1 MRRFEFAKKL
11 VALALCAA
19 TLCLM
24 LCACATKPP
33 EYSEIEDRFKE
44 LVLAS
49 GEINAIFF
57 GEGLE
62 TYPRVYDPQSTMKV
76 KVEETTDE
84 NGEAVKVYH
93 YYYYITDES
102 YGQVVAYRKS
112 YLDDFVYL
120 TVKNAPDGE
129 REAFYENAERRI
141 YAYVIEGY
149 TEPEAELYY
158 TSEDPEGYDY
168 VRPNEKYGSVY
179 EIKKAAEKVY
189 SKGYLDAI
197 YTTMFVGG
205 TGDGDA
211 NEFTARYIEYADSE
225 GNVSLMKSNEYDPL
239 IHETRVFD
247 FDTAE
252 IIKPSNGEFV
262 TVSIE
267 SYLPSAPEKRLTVKI
282 TMILENGVWMLDSAT
297 Y

>member
-1 MRRFEFAKKL
+1 MS
-11 VALALCAA
+11 
-19 TLCLM
+19 

-49 GEINAIFF
+49 GEINSIFF

-62 TYPRVYDPQSTMKV
+62 TYPRITDPKSSMKV
-76 KVEETTDE
+76 KIEDTVDE

-93 YYYYITDES
+93 YYYFIPDEK
-102 YGQVVAYRKS
+102 YGEVVAYRRS
-112 YLDDFVYL
+112 YTAPYVYL
-120 TVKNAPDGE
+120 EVKDAPDGE
-129 REAFYENAERRI
+129 REPFYASAERGA

-149 TEPEAELYY
+149 TEPEFEMFYD
-158 TSEDPEGYDY
+158 SQDPADYDY
-168 VRPNEKYGSVY
+168 IRPNEKYRSTSD
-179 EIKKAAEKVY
+179 IKAAAEKVY

-205 TGDGDA
+205 TGDSDTSQ
-211 NEFTARYIEYADSE
+211 FTARYIEYADSE
-225 GNVSLMKSNEYDPL
+225 GNVSFMKSNEYDPL
-239 IHETRVFD
+239 IKETRVFD

-262 TVSIE
+262 TISIE
-267 SYLPSAPEKRLTVKI
+267 SYLPSAPEKRLTVKL
-282 TMILENGVWMLDSAT
+282 TMILQDGVWMLDSAT